1 MGAIDQ
7 RRKYTVEKTDE
18 IRRLLSESE
27 ALVGEVA
34 CVCVTGSYGRLEA
47 SRYSD
52 LDLFIVGRNKK
63 TDGTTQG
70 HVRILESEL
79 TRLNEICVKAD
90 LIATARSIGINDF
103 DADGRYLVHYSVSQ
117 LVGMLGR
124 PEDDSA
130 NTFTARLLMLLE
142 GRPLIGQSAF
152 GTAIDDIIASYWRDY
167 EDHRNDFAPAFLS
180 NDILRLWRTFCV
192 NYEARTA
199 NTPHDKKLKRRV
211 KNYKLKFSRLLT
223 CYSALLQ
230 ILRSYNV
237 DGTVSPA
244 DMKTICSKTP
254 IERIADLRADGR
266 MSSAASELDLI
277 IELYNEFLEVTDEP
291 ESNLLLKFDDQTKR
305 SKLLSSSYAF
315 ADAIF
320 RATTAIGGGSRMH
333 RMLVV

>member
-7 RRKYTVEKTDE
+7 RRNYTVEKTDE
-18 IRRLLSESE
+18 IKRLLGES
-27 ALVGEVA
+27 AGLIGDIA

-47 SRYSD
+47 SRHSD
-52 LDLFIVGRNKK
+52 LDLFIVGKNKK
-63 TDGTTQG
+63 IDDATKSHSRT
-70 HVRILESEL
+70 LESEL
-79 TRLNEICVKAD
+79 SRLNEICVKAD
-90 LIATARSIGINDF
+90 LIAAARSIGVHDF

-124 PEDDSA
+124 PEDDAA
-130 NTFTARLLMLLE
+130 NTFTSRLLMLLE
-142 GRPLIGQSAF
+142 GRPLVGEVVF

-230 ILRSYNV
+230 ILRTYNV
-237 DGTVSPA
+237 QGTVSPA
-244 DMKTICSKTP
+244 DMKGICSQTP
-254 IERIADLRADGR
+254 IERIEQLRSDGR
-266 MSSAASELDLI
+266 MSSAASDLDLI
-277 IELYNEFLEVTDEP
+277 MKLYNEFLEVTDEP
-291 ESNLLLKFDDQTKR
+291 ESNLLLKFDDQAKR
-305 SKLLSSSYAF
+305 TEMLSGSYAF